1 MAAHGANYE
10 PFAWWLAREGIG
22 RGLRE
27 RYPMLQDLPDGL
39 LALVEK
45 LASNESPQQA
55 PATWLRKLDAVEGNQ
70 LLRRCRERLS
80 EKPS

>member
-27 RYPMLQDLPDGL
+27 RYPMLQELPDRL
-39 LALVEK
+39 LILVEK
-45 LASNESPQQA
+45 LANSEPPRQT
-55 PATWLRKLDAVEGNQ
+55 PATWLRKLDAVEGDQ
-70 LLRRCRERLS
+70 LLRRYRERLR
-80 EKPS
+80 EEPS